1 MLLSM
6 YIAPPQIY
14 IHPTSIVVE
23 VNNDSASIQF
33 SCMAYGA
40 SSYSWERENG
50 SIPLSAEGANSSRLL
65 LHNILPT
72 DNGCYRCVAENKYS
86 KSYSN
91 YSTLTVKGIVTNFL
105 LLL

>member
-1 MLLSM
+1 MV
-6 YIAPPQIY
+6 A
-14 IHPTSIVVE
+14 E

-33 SCMAYGA
+33 TCMAYGT

-72 DNGCYRCVAENKYS
+72 DNGHYRCVAETKHS

>member
-1 MLLSM
+1 M
-6 YIAPPQIY
+6 
-14 IHPTSIVVE
+14 VVE
-23 VNNDSASIQF
+23 VNNDSTSVQF
-33 SCMAYGA
+33 TCMAYGA

-50 SIPLSAEGANSSRLL
+50 SIPFSAEGANSSRLL

-72 DNGCYRCVAENKYS
+72 DNGRYRCVAENEYS

-91 YSTLTVKGIVTNFL
+91 HSTLTVQGTDCL